1 MRLTS
6 DDSVYAFPRQL
17 KYGKVALTLT
27 LSFTL
32 SLTLALTL
40 TLLYKSWCINGL
52 EIDLLY
58 NCKPVYV
65 RASLRRRDQF
75 RID

>member
-27 LSFTL
+27 LSLT
-32 SLTLALTL
+32 LTLALTL
-40 TLLYKSWCINGL
+40 TLLYKIWCINGL

>member
-27 LSFTL
+27 LSLT
-32 SLTLALTL
+32 LTLALTP